1 MINRILK
8 NRIAASLR
16 KGKAVIVYGPRQCGK
31 TTLVKSMLEES
42 GQDYFFING
51 DEPDVRDVLPKATS
65 TALRSMIGRHT
76 LVFIDE
82 AQRIPEIG
90 IVIKLFVDQMP
101 DVQVIATGSSSF
113 ELASRTQEP
122 LTGRKYEFLLL
133 PFSFEE
139 LTAHE
144 GMIQEK
150 RQLENRLIYGLYP
163 EVVTKPAEQ
172 AVVLKLLAGSYLYKD
187 ILMSEQLKKPGLLEK
202 ILRALALQIGNE
214 VSYHEIAQ
222 LVGADI
228 QTIEKYIILLEQAF
242 VLFRLPAFS
251 RNVRNEI
258 KKGKKVFFVDN
269 GIRNAVLGNFSP
281 LHVRTDVGM
290 LWENYLMSERYKLH
304 SFHGYDVTR
313 YFWRTTQQQEIDYIE
328 ERSGTLYV
336 FEFKWNSLSKLK
348 IPKTFLQ
355 EYHPAASTVVTPKT
369 MESFLLEQW

>member
-1 MINRILK
+1 
-8 NRIAASLR
+8 
-16 KGKAVIVYGPRQCGK
+16 
-31 TTLVKSMLEES
+31 MLEES
-42 GQDYFFING
+42 GEDYFFING
-51 DEPDVRDVLPKATS
+51 DEPDIREMLPNATS
-65 TALRSMIGRHT
+65 ARLRSMVGSYT
-76 LVFIDE
+76 TVFIDE
-82 AQRIPEIG
+82 AQRIPDIG
-90 IVIKLFVDQMP
+90 IIIKLFVDQLT

-139 LTAHE
+139 LVAQE
-144 GMIQEK
+144 GVVEEK
-150 RQLENRLIYGLYP
+150 RRLENRLIYGTYP

-172 AVVLKLLAGSYLYKD
+172 GVLLKLLAGSYLYKD
-187 ILMSEQLKKPGLLEK
+187 ILMSEQLKKPGLLDK
-202 ILRALALQIGNE
+202 ILRAVALQIGNE

-222 LVGADI
+222 LVGADS

-258 KKGKKVFFVDN
+258 KKGRKIFFFDN
-269 GIRNAVLGNFSP
+269 GVRNAVLGNFSP
-281 LHVRTDVGM
+281 FHVRTDAGM

-304 SFHGYDVTR
+304 SFHGYDVGR

-328 ERSGTLYV
+328 ERNGSLYAY
-336 FEFKWNSLSKLK
+336 EYKWGKASKLK

-355 EYHPAASTVVTPKT
+355 EYHPTASAVITPET
-369 MESFLLEQW
+369 MDGFLLEQLEDIPGSKEPEKRKQKNSEHR